1 MAEVRHRGEV
11 RRVEAGMVYVAIVA
25 SGACHSCR
33 AREMCGMSETSEKII
48 EVRTA
53 EASSFAV
60 GDEVMVAE
68 EQRMALK
75 AVLVAYVGALV
86 ALLALL
92 IGSLA
97 LGLKEGWAALISIAG
112 LALYYGGVYLLRDKI
127 EKTIH
132 FTITKN

>member
-1 MAEVRHRGEV
+1 
-11 RRVEAGMVYVAIVA
+11 MVYVAIVA

>member
-1 MAEVRHRGEV
+1 M
-11 RRVEAGMVYVAIVA
+11 EAGVVYVAIVA

-48 EVRTA
+48 EVKGA
-53 EASSFAV
+53 ESDRFKV
-60 GDEVMVAE
+60 GDEVVVAE

-75 AVLVAYVGALV
+75 AVLIAYVGALIT
-86 ALLALL
+86 LLVLL
-92 IGSLA
+92 IGALA
-97 LGLKEGWAALISIAG
+97 LGLKEGWAALLSLTG
-112 LALYYGGVYLLRDKI
+112 LALYYAGIYLLRHKI